1 MCGILLTHN
10 HKKYSL
16 FATSCFGL
24 HGNQVL
30 LKIKKMAFLADRKFK
45 NIAIF

>member
-16 FATSCFGL
+16 FTTSCFGL
-24 HGNQVL
+24 HGNQVQS
-30 LKIKKMAFLADRKFK
+30 KIKKMAFLADRKFK
-45 NIAIF
+45 KIAIF